1 MVLTMLQ
8 CSVVGKWTAGAVGAE
23 NGKLR
28 LNPEVG
34 GRWLGR
40 SRQGAD
46 QAQDLKAPH
55 LPTAEEHVPCHDHV
69 QERCARNLD
78 KQGEGWA

>member
-1 MVLTMLQ
+1 MLR
-8 CSVVGKWTAGAVGAE
+8 CSVVGKWTGGAVGAE
-23 NGKLR
+23 KGKAG

-40 SRQGAD
+40 SRQGAA

-55 LPTAEEHVPCHDHV
+55 LPTVEEHLP
-69 QERCARNLD
+69 
-78 KQGEGWA
+78 